1 MITNLLTFL
10 KGLLFGASNLIPG
23 MSGGTMLVITN
34 IYDKL
39 LDSIANIFKRFKSVI
54 IFLLIFGI
62 GAVIGILGGA
72 KLINITLKYAPLPT
86 ATFFA
91 GIIIGSVPFL
101 AKPVINKINL
111 KYCLAF
117 FLGVIAVIS
126 LMLVGFFLKGNEST
140 SIEDVTLNFK
150 DYLLLFISGFIGC
163 ALMLIP
169 GVSGVLM
176 LVVFNYYSTFM
187 QALDNLTHFSMNNY
201 QNVILVIMP
210 VGLGILCGIIP
221 ASKLLSYIFKRFPI
235 GSYFAILGFVIA
247 SIAVIFFNVNYNQEG
262 VINTLQI
269 VIACITLPIGFTI
282 SFLLSIYKMKM
293 DKKKDIVKE
302 NDEKEVVEN
311 SENL

>member
-1 MITNLLTFL
+1 MITNILTFL

-39 LDSIANIFKRFKSVI
+39 LDSIANIFKKFKNVI

-62 GAVIGILGGA
+62 GALIGILGGA

-91 GIIIGSVPFL
+91 GIIIGSIPFL
-101 AKPVINKINL
+101 AKPVIHKINL
-111 KYCLAF
+111 KYCFAF
-117 FLGVIAVIS
+117 LLGVIAVIS
-126 LMLVGFFLKGNEST
+126 LMLVGFFLKGNTTT
-140 SIEDVTLNFK
+140 SIENITLDFK

-176 LVVFNYYSTFM
+176 LVVFNYYGTFM
-187 QALDNLTHFSMNNY
+187 QALDNITHFSMNNY
-201 QNVILVIMP
+201 HNVILIILP
-210 VGLGILCGIIP
+210 VGFGILCGIIP
-221 ASKLLSYIFKRFPI
+221 ASKLLSFIFKKFPI
-235 GSYFAILGFVIA
+235 GSYFSILGFVIA

-262 VINTLQI
+262 AINTLQI
-269 VIACITLPIGFTI
+269 VLACITLPIGFTI

-293 DKKKDIVKE
+293 DKKKEE
-302 NDEKEVVEN
+302 NNELEAKNEDKLDT
-311 SENL
+311 NL